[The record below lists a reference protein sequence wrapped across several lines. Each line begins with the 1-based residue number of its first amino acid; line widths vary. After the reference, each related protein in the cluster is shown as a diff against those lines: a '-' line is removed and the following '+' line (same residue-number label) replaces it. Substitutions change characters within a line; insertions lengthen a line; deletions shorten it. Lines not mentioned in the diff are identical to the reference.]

1 MTSNERNRAEMIWV
15 EMTWN
20 EIRKNE
26 NRNKM
31 ILMDDN
37 EMRRDEMR

>member
-1 MTSNERNRAEMIWV
+1 MISNERNRAEMVWV